1 MVHINMLRNFL
12 ISVTDIKNAHTIFG
26 PNFGSLRSKTVKK
39 TETLMSDYVAISKQI
54 KEKTKTIE
62 LAVDVMFVNKLPFVI
77 SIGKYMKF
85 PTIENVL
92 DQKAATLLKSLR
104 SIKNVYTNKNIFI
117 TPLYMDKK
125 IEVLRESLQDKGIT
139 LKLFDHG

>member
-1 MVHINMLRNFL
+1 
-12 ISVTDIKNAHTIFG
+12 
-26 PNFGSLRSKTVKK
+26 
-39 TETLMSDYVAISKQI
+39 MSDYVAISKQI

-77 SIGKYMKF
+77 SIGKNMKF

-104 SIKNVYTNKNIFI
+104 SIKNVYTN
-117 TPLYMDKK
+117 
-125 IEVLRESLQDKGIT
+125 
-139 LKLFDHG
+139 